1 MYEQFYGLS
10 AKPFR
15 LRPDPHFFFGSK
27 GHKRAMAYLEYGL
40 SQGEGFIVI
49 TGEVGAGKTTLVR
62 NLFNNLPSEQIV
74 AAHIVNT
81 HLDSDDTL
89 RMVVSAFGLPYEN
102 VSKADLLTRLESFLR
117 QSDLEGK
124 RALLVV
130 DEAQNLSQRTVEEL
144 RMLSNFQTDDK
155 CLLQTF
161 LIGQP
166 EFRGILHS
174 AGMQQLRQRVIAS
187 YHLGP
192 MDAAETQAYIEHRLH
207 TVGWNGDPAFDAPAF
222 AAIYAHSGGIPRKV
236 NTLCD
241 RLLLMGFLEE
251 MHAFGEADVAEV
263 IRDIAEEFAL
273 PAGQAE
279 PAQQAQAQTCAGA
292 GADAAADTVA
302 PVNPAYLDE
311 RMMRLEKSVVS
322 VLNILKKIVATPAA
336 GTAPG
341 SNNALGNSLGNSTLG
356 NTGALGH
363 NND

>member
-1 MYEQFYGLS
+1 MYETYYGLS

-102 VSKADLLTRLESFLR
+102 VSKTDLLTRLEQFLR
-117 QSDLEGK
+117 ACDEQGK

-130 DEAQNLSQRTVEEL
+130 DEAQNLTPRTVEEL

-155 CLLQTF
+155 SLLQTF
-161 LIGQP
+161 LLGQP
-166 EFRGILHS
+166 EFRTTLHS

-192 MDAAETQAYIEHRLH
+192 MDAAETKAYIEHRLH
-207 TVGWNGDPAFDAPAF
+207 TVGWNGDPSFTDAAH
-222 AAIYAHSGGIPRKV
+222 AAIFEHTGGIPRKT

-241 RLLLMGFLEE
+241 RLLLMGYLEE
-251 MHAFGEADVAEV
+251 MHAFDQADVEEV
-263 IRDIAEEFAL
+263 IRDIQQEFQLPSDAPAETAASAAL
-273 PAGQAE
+273 HAAPVTE
-279 PAQQAQAQTCAGA
+279 
-292 GADAAADTVA
+292 AAANAVK
-302 PVNPAYLDE
+302 PEYMDE
-311 RMMRLEKSVVS
+311 RMVRLEKSIVS
-322 VLNILKKIVATPAA
+322 VLAILKKIVATPASA
-336 GTAPG
+336 NQPLD
-341 SNNALGNSLGNSTLG
+341 N
-356 NTGALGH
+356 H
-363 NND
+363 E

>member
-15 LRPDPHFFFGSK
+15 LRPDPHFFYGSK

-102 VSKADLLTRLESFLR
+102 VSKTDLLTRLEQFLR
-117 QSDLEGK
+117 AADAAGK

-130 DEAQNLSQRTVEEL
+130 DEAQNLTARTVEEL
-144 RMLSNFQTDDK
+144 RMLSNFQTADK

-161 LIGQP
+161 LVGQP
-166 EFRGILHS
+166 EFRGTLHS
-174 AGMQQLRQRVIAS
+174 PTMSQLRQRVIAS

-192 MDAAETQAYIEHRLH
+192 MDAAETEAYVEHRLQ
-207 TVGWNGDPAFDAPAF
+207 TVGWKGDPSFTSAAY
-222 AAIYAHSGGIPRKV
+222 AAIHAHSGGIPRKV

-251 MHAFGEADVAEV
+251 MHAFDEDDVNTV
-263 IRDIAEEFAL
+263 IRDIAEEFEL
-273 PAGQAE
+273 PPGQGGT
-279 PAQQAQAQTCAGA
+279 PAAPLGPVDS
-292 GADAAADTVA
+292 DAAALDAAVA

-322 VLNILKKIVATPAA
+322 VLNILKKIVAAPSAAPANQ
-336 GTAPG
+336 
-341 SNNALGNSLGNSTLG
+341 SN
-356 NTGALGH
+356 
-363 NND
+363 D